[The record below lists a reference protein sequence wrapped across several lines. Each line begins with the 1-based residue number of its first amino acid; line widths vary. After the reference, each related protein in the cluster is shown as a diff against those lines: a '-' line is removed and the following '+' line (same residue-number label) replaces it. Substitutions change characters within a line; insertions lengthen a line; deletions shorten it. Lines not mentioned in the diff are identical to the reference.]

1 MQRVLVVDL
10 PFKRRGNPR
19 HNRQN
24 IRKQLKIY
32 SVLFLLIS
40 GLVFFS
46 PISAFAK
53 PSAILAP
60 LILDGQFS
68 SKTTAGIFQ
77 NLKNVL
83 SGEYELISGN
93 QYKTAGRALKGKFD
107 AGGCKTDNCV
117 RVMQDVLRTDHF
129 YSLEL
134 KKTGLETQLTLTHVD
149 RDERHVM
156 DDFCGSCDENELVK
170 RTRFLAEQIISPDP
184 LFPSSTMAVIVHES
198 FDSAFEVADVL
209 VDFPD
214 MDLVDGVFDLGT
226 DLSGLVTSNTLQD
239 TLDSP
244 VEEDILIFSLSPD
257 LVKAADGVFLVKV
270 SAFSQLKSVSINSQN
285 QPLAPESYQ
294 ASFAVDYHLKPG
306 ENFFE
311 INAST
316 EEGER
321 EQEFIVFLETKDI
334 KRDAGKVKP
343 FMLITILGYADDDN
357 TNSVSSSST
366 KVSSS
371 KSSFVLVPV
380 FNQKITYFSTL
391 SVKGLITGDQQQKS
405 EFESRE
411 FMLKQLALEWKT
423 RKTFMGDVI
432 YSVGANRL
440 STKDA
445 ANTSSYRD
453 PWFSKYKQAGADTF
467 TNLAFKSG
475 ASEGTKWSLKFD
487 HKLKTV
493 PGTPASKGTENLLSL
508 GAKNKFG
515 IYKTDFSLSQ
525 TNTNLQDDS
534 KDKEKVT
541 GSAKFSFPLKPVLLS
556 LQTQL
561 AESNNL
567 TANSTTGIKTKT
579 RKKTYKFGVT
589 YPLASW
595 LILAYSRKL
604 EDQESNLINTD
615 YKKNSNSLQLTMI
628 F

>member
-1 MQRVLVVDL
+1 MEDL
-10 PFKRRGNPR
+10 KSVRTATPKCERGR
-19 HNRQN
+19 RQN
-24 IRKQLKIY
+24 IRKIMKIY
-32 SVLFLLIS
+32 FCFIFLIS
-40 GLVFFS
+40 STVILTPNTVF
-46 PISAFAK
+46 AN

-60 LILDGQFS
+60 LMLDGQFS
-68 SKTTAGIFQ
+68 SNTTGRIFQ
-77 NLKNVL
+77 NLKSVL
-83 SGEYELISGN
+83 SGKYKLISGN
-93 QYKTAGRALKGKFD
+93 LYKTAGKALKGKFD

-117 RVMQDVLRTDHF
+117 RAMQDVLRTDHF

-134 KKTGLETQLTLTHVD
+134 KKTGQEIQLTLTHVD
-149 RDERHVM
+149 RDERHLM
-156 DDFCGSCDENELVK
+156 DDFCESCDGNELVK

-198 FDSAFEVADVL
+198 FDAAFEVADVL
-209 VDFPD
+209 TDFPD
-214 MDLVDGVFDLGT
+214 LELVDGVFDLGT
-226 DLSGLVTSNTLQD
+226 DLSGIAVTNTLLS
-239 TLDSP
+239 TLGSP

-257 LVKAADGVFLVKV
+257 LVKAADGVFLLKV
-270 SAFSQLKSVSINSQN
+270 SAFSKLKSVSINGQN
-285 QPLAPESYQ
+285 QPLAAESYQ
-294 ASFAVDYHLKPG
+294 ANFGIDYHLKPG

-311 INAST
+311 ISATT

-321 EQEFIVFLETKDI
+321 EQEFIVFYETKEI

-357 TNSVSSSST
+357 TNSVSSGNT

-380 FNQKITYFSTL
+380 FNQKITYFSTV
-391 SVKGLITGDQQQKS
+391 SVKGLFTGDQQQKS

-411 FMLKQLALEWKT
+411 FILKQIVLEWKT
-423 RKTFMGDVI
+423 RKTFLGDLTFGI
-432 YSVGANRL
+432 GANRL
-440 STKDA
+440 STRDT
-445 ANTSSYRD
+445 ANTSTYRD
-453 PWFSKYKQAGADTF
+453 SWFSKYKQAGADSF
-467 TNLAFKSG
+467 TNLVFKFG
-475 ASEGTKWSLKFD
+475 ADSGTKWSVKFD
-487 HKLKTV
+487 HKLKAV
-493 PGTPASKGTENLLSL
+493 PGTPSSKGTENSFSF

-515 IYKTDFSLSQ
+515 KYKTDFSLSQ
-525 TNTNLQDDS
+525 LMTNLQDDS
-534 KDKEKVT
+534 KDKANLS
-541 GSAKFSFPLKPVLLS
+541 GSAKFSFPLKLVLLS

-604 EDQESNLINTD
+604 EDQESNLINSD

>member
-1 MQRVLVVDL
+1 MVDL
-10 PFKRRGNPR
+10 PSCRRENLVY
-19 HNRQN
+19 NREN
-24 IRKQLKIY
+24 KRKQLKFFCI
-32 SVLFLLIS
+32 VILFIS
-40 GLVFFS
+40 SLVIIAPFS
-46 PISAFAK
+46 TFAN
-53 PSAILAP
+53 PSAVLAP

-68 SKTTAGIFQ
+68 SKITASIFQ

-83 SGEYELISGN
+83 AGKYEVISGN
-93 QYKTAGRALKGKFD
+93 KYKTAGRALKGKFE
-107 AGGCKTDNCV
+107 AGECKSDGCV
-117 RVMQDVLRTDHF
+117 RAMQDVLRTDHF

-134 KKTGLETQLTLTHVD
+134 NKTGQETQLTLTHVD

-156 DDFCGSCDENELVK
+156 DDFCDSCDGNELVK

-184 LFPSSTMAVIVHES
+184 LFPSSTIPVLLQES
-198 FDSAFEVADVL
+198 FNGAFEIADVL
-209 VDFPD
+209 ADLPD
-214 MDLVDGVFDLGT
+214 LDLVDGGFDLGT
-226 DLSGLVTSNTLQD
+226 DLSGLATTNTLLS

-257 LVKAADGVFLVKV
+257 LVKATDGVFLVKV
-270 SAFSQLKSVSINSQN
+270 SAFSQLKSISINGQD
-285 QPLAPESYQ
+285 QPLPPESYQ
-294 ASFAVDYHLKPG
+294 ANFAIDYHLKPG
-306 ENFFE
+306 ENFFV
-311 INAST
+311 INAT
-316 EEGER
+316 TIEGER
-321 EQEFIVFLETKDI
+321 EQEFIVFFETKEI

-391 SVKGLITGDQQQKS
+391 SVKGLITGDQQQNS

-423 RKTFMGDVI
+423 RKTFLGDI
-432 YSVGANRL
+432 IFSVGSNRL
-440 STKDA
+440 STKDTDK
-445 ANTSSYRD
+445 TSTYRD
-453 PWFSKYKQAGADTF
+453 PWFSKYKQAGADSF
-467 TNLAFKSG
+467 TNLAFKFG
-475 ASEGTKWSLKFD
+475 TAKGTKWSLKLD
-487 HKLKTV
+487 HKLKSV
-493 PGTPASKGTENLLSL
+493 PGTPSSKGTANSLNL

-515 IYKTDFSLSQ
+515 KYKTDFSLSQ
-525 TNTNLQDDS
+525 SITNLQDDS
-534 KDKEKVT
+534 NDKSKLT
-541 GSAKFSFPLKPVLLS
+541 ASAKFSFPVKPVSLS

-561 AESNNL
+561 AQSKNL
-567 TANSTTGIKTKT
+567 TANSITGINKKTS
-579 RKKTYKFGVT
+579 KKTYKFGVT

-604 EDQESNLINTD
+604 EDQESNLTNKD

>member
-1 MQRVLVVDL
+1 MVDL
-10 PFKRRGNPR
+10 PSYRRENLGYNK
-19 HNRQN
+19 QN
-24 IRKQLKIY
+24 KRKQLKFFCI
-32 SVLFLLIS
+32 VFLFIS
-40 GLVFFS
+40 SLVIIAPFS
-46 PISAFAK
+46 TFAN
-53 PSAILAP
+53 PSAVLAP

-68 SKTTAGIFQ
+68 SKITARIFQ
-77 NLKNVL
+77 NLKNIL
-83 SGEYELISGN
+83 SGKYEVISGN
-93 QYKTAGRALKGKFD
+93 KYKTAGRALKGKFD
-107 AGGCKTDNCV
+107 AGGCKSDECV
-117 RVMQDVLRTDHF
+117 RAMQDVLRSDNF
-129 YSLEL
+129 YALEL
-134 KKTGLETQLTLTHVD
+134 RKTTQEIQLILTHVD

-156 DDFCGSCDENELVK
+156 DDFCDSCDGNELVK

-184 LFPSSTMAVIVHES
+184 LFPSSTIPVLLQEP
-198 FDSAFEVADVL
+198 FNGAFEIADVL
-209 VDFPD
+209 ADLPD
-214 MDLVDGVFDLGT
+214 MDLVDGDFDLGT
-226 DLSGLVTSNTLQD
+226 DLSGLATKNTLLS

-257 LVKAADGVFLVKV
+257 LVKATDGVFLVKV
-270 SAFSQLKSVSINSQN
+270 SAFSQLKSISINGQN

-294 ASFAVDYHLKPG
+294 ANFAIDYHLKPG
-306 ENFFE
+306 ENFFV
-311 INAST
+311 INAT
-316 EEGER
+316 TIEGER
-321 EQEFIVFLETKDI
+321 EQEFIVFFETKEI

-423 RKTFMGDVI
+423 RKTFLGDI
-432 YSVGANRL
+432 IFSVGSNRL
-440 STKDA
+440 STKDTA
-445 ANTSSYRD
+445 KTSTYRD
-453 PWFSKYKQAGADTF
+453 PWFSKYKQAGADSF
-467 TNLAFKSG
+467 TNLAFKFG
-475 ASEGTKWSLKFD
+475 TAKGTKWSLKID
-487 HKLKTV
+487 HKLKSI
-493 PGTPASKGTENLLSL
+493 PGTPSSKGTANSINL

-515 IYKTDFSLSQ
+515 KYKTDFSLSQ
-525 TNTNLQDDS
+525 SITNLQDDS
-534 KDKEKVT
+534 NDKSKLT
-541 GSAKFSFPLKPVLLS
+541 GSAKFSFPVKPVSLS

-561 AESNNL
+561 AESKNL
-567 TANSTTGIKTKT
+567 TANSITGINKKTS
-579 RKKTYKFGVT
+579 KKTYKFGVT

-604 EDQESNLINTD
+604 EDQESNLTNKD

>member
-1 MQRVLVVDL
+1 MIDL
-10 PFKRRGNPR
+10 PSYQRGNLR
-19 HNRQN
+19 HNSQN

-32 SVLFLLIS
+32 SVFFLLIPC
-40 GLVFFS
+40 LVISIPF
-46 PISAFAK
+46 SAFAK

-60 LILDGQFS
+60 LILDGQFPS
-68 SKTTAGIFQ
+68 ETTTRIFQ

-83 SGEYELISGN
+83 SGKHELISGN
-93 QYKTAGRALKGKFD
+93 QYKTAGRALKGKFE
-107 AGGCKTDNCV
+107 AGGCKSDGCV
-117 RVMQDVLRTDHF
+117 HAMQDVLKTDNF

-134 KKTGLETQLTLTHVD
+134 RQTAQETQLILTHVD

-156 DDFCGSCDENELVK
+156 DDFCESCDENELVK
-170 RTRFLAEQIISPDP
+170 RTRIIAEQIISPDP
-184 LFPSSTMAVIVHES
+184 LFPSSTMPVLIQEPFNGTFKA
-198 FDSAFEVADVL
+198 ADVL
-209 VDFPD
+209 VDFHNMD
-214 MDLVDGVFDLGT
+214 MVDGVFDLGT
-226 DLSGLVTSNTLQD
+226 DLSGFATTKTLQN

-270 SAFSQLKSVSINSQN
+270 SAFSQLNSVSINGQN
-285 QPLAPESYQ
+285 QPLAPGSYQ
-294 ASFAVDYHLKPG
+294 ANFGVDYHLKPG
-306 ENFFE
+306 ENFFV
-311 INAST
+311 INAAT
-316 EEGER
+316 REGER
-321 EQEFIVFLETKDI
+321 EQEFIVFLETKEI
-334 KRDAGKVKP
+334 KRDAGRVKP

-357 TNSVSSSST
+357 TNSVSSNST

-391 SVKGLITGDQQQKS
+391 SVKGLITGDQQQKT

-423 RKTFMGDVI
+423 RKTFLGDLI

-440 STKDA
+440 STKDT
-445 ANTSSYRD
+445 ANTSSFRD
-453 PWFSKYKQAGADTF
+453 QWFSKYKQAGADTF
-467 TNLAFKSG
+467 SNLAFKSG
-475 ASEGTKWSLKFD
+475 TAEGTKWSLKFD

-493 PGTPASKGTENLLSL
+493 PGTPGSKGTENSLSL

-515 IYKTDFSLSQ
+515 KYKTDFSVSQ

-534 KDKEKVT
+534 KDKAKVT

-561 AESNNL
+561 AESNYL
-567 TANSTTGIKTKT
+567 TGNSTTGIKTKT

-595 LILAYSRKL
+595 LILAYLRKL